1 MDLEL
6 LKHANNYIEKMA
18 NGINPL
24 TDKKCSENDMINNV
38 RISRCLFYVNKV
50 LNDVIRNSSKRRA
63 SGNIP
68 FYIDSDTIKRYKI
81 TDEKLSI
88 SKIASRI
95 NELKINDNMKNLKS
109 TDICDWLVSI
119 GLLKE
124 VEFNGRKRKR
134 PTELGIDSGI
144 SVEHVIAANSEY
156 DLVVYDKNMQIFI
169 VDNFESLL
177 DYMHSKEVLK

>member
-24 TDKKCSENDMINNV
+24 TDKKCNDNDIINNV
-38 RISRCLFYVNKV
+38 RISRCLFYVSKV
-50 LNDVIRNSSKRRA
+50 LDDVIKNNNKKRT
-63 SGNIP
+63 SGSIP
-68 FYIDSDTIKRYKI
+68 FYMDNDTIKGYRI

-88 SKIASRI
+88 SKVASRI
-95 NELKINDNMKNLKS
+95 NELKTNDNMKNLKGS
-109 TDICDWLVSI
+109 DICSWLVSI

-124 VEFNGRKRKR
+124 VEYNGKKRKR
-134 PTELGIDSGI
+134 PTDLGIESGI
-144 SVEHVIAANSEY
+144 SVEHVITNMSEY

-169 VDNFESLL
+169 IDNFESLL
-177 DYMHSKEVLK
+177 GYIHDKLQ

>member
-24 TDKKCSENDMINNV
+24 TDKKCNDDDIINNV
-38 RISRCLFYVNKV
+38 RISRCLFYVSKV
-50 LNDVIRNSSKRRA
+50 LDDVIKNNSKKK
-63 SGNIP
+63 SGGSIP
-68 FYIDSDTIKRYKI
+68 FYMDNDTIKRYRI

-88 SKIASRI
+88 SKVASRI
-95 NELKINDNMKNLKS
+95 NELKTNDNMKNLKS
-109 TDICDWLVSI
+109 TDICNWLVSI

-134 PTELGIDSGI
+134 PTDLGIESGI
-144 SVEHVIAANSEY
+144 SLEHVITNMSEY

-169 VDNFESLL
+169 IDNFESLL
-177 DYMHSKEVLK
+177 GYIHNKLQ

>member
-24 TDKKCSENDMINNV
+24 TNQKCNDNDMINNV
-38 RISRCLFYVNKV
+38 RISRCLFYVSNV
-50 LNDVIRNSSKRRA
+50 LDDVIKKNTKKKVEFY
-63 SGNIP
+63 IP
-68 FYIDSDTIKRYKI
+68 FYMDSDTIKRYRI

-95 NELKINDNMKNLKS
+95 NELKTNDNMKNLRG
-109 TDICDWLVSI
+109 TDICSWLVSI
-119 GLLKE
+119 GLLEE
-124 VEFNGRKRKR
+124 VEYKGRKRRR
-134 PTELGIDSGI
+134 PTDLGVESGI
-144 SVEHVIAANSEY
+144 SVEHVISYMTEY

-169 VDNFESLL
+169 IDNFESLL
-177 DYMHSKEVLK
+177 DYIRNKV

>member
-24 TDKKCSENDMINNV
+24 TDKKCNDDDIINNV
-38 RISRCLFYVNKV
+38 RISRCLFYVSKV
-50 LNDVIRNSSKRRA
+50 LDDVIKNNNRKK
-63 SGNIP
+63 SGGSIP
-68 FYIDSDTIKRYKI
+68 FYMDNDTIKGYRI

-88 SKIASRI
+88 SKVASRI
-95 NELKINDNMKNLKS
+95 NELKTNDNMKNLRG
-109 TDICDWLVSI
+109 TDICNWLVSI

-134 PTELGIDSGI
+134 PTDLGIESGI
-144 SVEHVIAANSEY
+144 SLEHVITNMSEY

-169 VDNFESLL
+169 IDNFESLL
-177 DYMHSKEVLK
+177 GYIHNKLQ

>member
-24 TDKKCSENDMINNV
+24 TDKKCNDDDIINNV
-38 RISRCLFYVNKV
+38 RISRCLFYVSKV
-50 LNDVIRNSSKRRA
+50 LDDVIKNNKKR
-63 SGNIP
+63 SGGSIP
-68 FYIDSDTIKRYKI
+68 FYMDNDTIKRYKI

-88 SKIASRI
+88 SKVASRI
-95 NELKINDNMKNLKS
+95 NGLKTNDNMKNLKS
-109 TDICDWLVSI
+109 TDISNWLVSI

-124 VEFNGRKRKR
+124 VEFNGKKRKR
-134 PTELGIDSGI
+134 PTDLGIESGI
-144 SVEHVIAANSEY
+144 SIEHVITNMSEY

-169 VDNFESLL
+169 IDNFEDLM
-177 DYMHSKEVLK
+177 DYIRNKI